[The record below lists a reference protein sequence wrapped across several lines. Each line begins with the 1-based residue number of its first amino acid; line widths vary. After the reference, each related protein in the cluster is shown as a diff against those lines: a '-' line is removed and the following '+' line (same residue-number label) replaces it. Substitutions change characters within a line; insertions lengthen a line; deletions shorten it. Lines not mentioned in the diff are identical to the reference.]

1 MNAYGNKTA
10 EINAHMENILSDID
24 TLKMLVKDNNP
35 HDVIIRTIERL
46 QRECK
51 RLDNAIER

>member
-24 TLKMLVKDNNP
+24 TLKMLVKDDNP
-35 HDVIIRTIERL
+35 HDVIILTIERL

-51 RLDNAIER
+51 RLDNAIDR